1 MKKHLTI
8 LFRVAVKAALPAFLL
23 WGSVMEAAQTNKP
36 NVIFIL
42 IDDMGYADTSCYR
55 TSGTPVVVTTNINR
69 LATEGLRFTQYHSTS
84 PICSP
89 SRTALLSGSQPGR
102 WRVTSYLD

>member
-1 MKKHLTI
+1 MKKRLNIFGTLTAI
-8 LFRVAVKAALPAFLL
+8 TTGVVLL
-23 WGSVMEAAQTNKP
+23 LSNQHSTAAQTNKP

-55 TSGTPVVVTTNINR
+55 TSGTPVVTTTNIDR
-69 LATEGLRFTQYHSTS
+69 LASQGIRFTQYHVVS

-89 SRTALLSGSQPGR
+89 SRTGMITGSYPGR
-102 WRVTSYLD
+102 WRINSY